1 MILCLGVSVVAWHL
15 RRVHLG
21 ECTGYGK
28 MCRVGLVCP
37 CALCVSLGVCP
48 NANVV
53 ECAFVL
59 VV

>member
-1 MILCLGVSVVAWHL
+1 MESMLAGGGGVGVA
-15 RRVHLG
+15 
-21 ECTGYGK
+21 
-28 MCRVGLVCP
+28 LVCP

-48 NANVV
+48 SANVL